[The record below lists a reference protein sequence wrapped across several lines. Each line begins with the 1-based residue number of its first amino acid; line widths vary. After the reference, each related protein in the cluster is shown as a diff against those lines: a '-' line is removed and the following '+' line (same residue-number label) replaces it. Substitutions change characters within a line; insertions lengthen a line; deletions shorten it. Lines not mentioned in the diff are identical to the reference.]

1 MNNAVRDWQGRTIG
15 FRCWTCQKIAPSMWG
30 ETCNQCREDERRHQ
44 EMLAA
49 IRVVATNGTADRVR
63 DEVTARE

>member
-1 MNNAVRDWQGRTIG
+1 MNNEVRDGRGRLIG
-15 FRCWTCQKIAPSMWG
+15 FRCWTCQKIAPAMWG

-49 IRVVATNGTADRVR
+49 IRTITTDGTAVRVSAAQ
-63 DEVTARE
+63 EEQ